1 MLTYKLGSL
10 QHFAGGWLTL
20 KKKRTN
26 SWIKWT
32 HTEIARLK
40 QLVDDGNLTIAE
52 IAADL
57 GRAIRGVSDK
67 KRRLGLSIP
76 RRFSTSCPKTLAGII
91 KFKMAGWNIAEI
103 AKVHGV
109 NPSRISV
116 ILCANGFKGFLWA
129 RPQRTE
135 PFRPW
140 SEFELAGLRRDIK
153 KGYSFEHICAQ
164 RLHRTPAAIRKRARQ
179 MTRYWLS
186 PEQRAERDQA
196 RRRFLHLPEDT
207 EQERD

>member
-1 MLTYKLGSL
+1 M
-10 QHFAGGWLTL
+10 

-32 HTEIARLK
+32 HTEITRLK

-57 GRAIRGVSDK
+57 GRAVAGVSDK
-67 KRRLGLSIP
+67 KRKLGLCTP

-91 KFKMAGWNIAEI
+91 KFKMAGWNLVEI

-109 NPSRISV
+109 NPSRISG

-129 RPQRTE
+129 RPQRAE
-135 PFRPW
+135 LLRPW
-140 SEFELAGLRRDIK
+140 SELEVRRLRQSISNGD
-153 KGYSFEHICAQ
+153 SFRHICTLFPF
-164 RLHRTPAAIRKRARQ
+164 RSRGAIRKKMWR
-179 MTRYWLS
+179 MTHFWLS
-186 PEQRAERDQA
+186 PQTYYVCTQRDAFGMPLVVESRHYD
-196 RRRFLHLPEDT
+196 EKGDCVGV
-207 EQERD
+207 EKQEGIGC